1 MDVHMYI
8 ETRARPVHARDG
20 AGLDRG
26 GRVARGLRPLST
38 ATEQRLPEDPRQ
50 RRQHLGAGRSE
61 PRKLVREGQN
71 VLPDGR
77 RGEHAV
83 HQMGCRACHSAAGAT
98 RAEATHL
105 AREGDGQVVAA
116 RRALDVD
123 EPAAKSPHARMDSSQ
138 CALDAQCSGASCQ
151 SSMPKDDGPLEV
163 ATRDIVRRWIA
174 QGAKNDGP
182 QLRVRGPARR
192 GARRRFA
199 VRCGHPD
206 PKPLPLPARQ
216 PSRSD
221 HLLVLTSGMESGVLG
236 MILVAVVVVGGGIA
250 VKLLG
255 TKAVLPQLPPFG
267 PMPLQDLPKYL
278 ATQEPAIAWEAVRG
292 WQLNESPPRLDAPGS
307 IQHIVLTPRVLDFC
321 STPGGRLALSFNFLV
336 AMIEGVDFQQN
347 IPPGIA
353 PPGHGVVTIS
363 TPSGRTLLVGSPA
376 LAQAIDQAVRR
387 ARG

>member
-1 MDVHMYI
+1 
-8 ETRARPVHARDG
+8 
-20 AGLDRG
+20 
-26 GRVARGLRPLST
+26 
-38 ATEQRLPEDPRQ
+38 
-50 RRQHLGAGRSE
+50 
-61 PRKLVREGQN
+61 
-71 VLPDGR
+71 
-77 RGEHAV
+77 
-83 HQMGCRACHSAAGAT
+83 
-98 RAEATHL
+98 
-105 AREGDGQVVAA
+105 
-116 RRALDVD
+116 
-123 EPAAKSPHARMDSSQ
+123 
-138 CALDAQCSGASCQ
+138 
-151 SSMPKDDGPLEV
+151 
-163 ATRDIVRRWIA
+163 
-174 QGAKNDGP
+174 
-182 QLRVRGPARR
+182 
-192 GARRRFA
+192 
-199 VRCGHPD
+199 
-206 PKPLPLPARQ
+206 
-216 PSRSD
+216 
-221 HLLVLTSGMESGVLG
+221 

-387 ARG
+387 ARGG